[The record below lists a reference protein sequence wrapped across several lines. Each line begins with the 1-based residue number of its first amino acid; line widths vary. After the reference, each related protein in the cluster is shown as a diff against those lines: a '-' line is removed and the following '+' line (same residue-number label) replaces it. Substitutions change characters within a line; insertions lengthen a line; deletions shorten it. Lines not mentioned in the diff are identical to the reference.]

1 MAGCALHRVTSSRR
15 PADYKGCGHSNH
27 SYSEFSSH
35 HQCGFFVSRGE
46 GSGFKKF
53 KKFKKFK
60 GARGEGFNFQF
71 SIFPLGAS
79 GAGTIVCC
87 TSNYS
92 LSSQRL
98 QFVFRR
104 GIRALCHQVGM
115 SNLECQM
122 SNRRAQPILTSLT
135 FVTTRPFESK
145 LSWRSLLQKFN
156 FQLLIFNFLP
166 LLTLQRYDIS
176 IAVHECFGN
185 YFSKMYLIPSFSC
198 FYILRFIKVV
208 KMLSIVICQNR
219 FLLVKNRHYIINI
232 IYLYIVSKMTNP
244 ILILTNDN

>member
-1 MAGCALHRVTSSRR
+1 MSISGWGSRVLELQFL
-15 PADYKGCGHSNH
+15 GCG
-27 SYSEFSSH
+27 SS
-35 HQCGFFVSRGE
+35 
-46 GSGFKKF
+46 GS
-53 KKFKKFK
+53 
-60 GARGEGFNFQF
+60 
-71 SIFPLGAS
+71 S

-156 FQLLIFNFLP
+156 FQFLIFNFLP
-166 LLTLQRYDIS
+166 LLTLQRYDIF
-176 IAVHECFGN
+176 IAVHECFCN
-185 YFSKMYLIPSFSC
+185 FFKKMLNFVIFLFLYFAFYKSCQNVVNCHLSKSFSAC
-198 FYILRFIKVV
+198 QKPPLYNKYYIFIY
-208 KMLSIVICQNR
+208 SEQNDKSD
-219 FLLVKNRHYIINI
+219 FDFDK
-232 IYLYIVSKMTNP
+232 
-244 ILILTNDN
+244 

>member
-1 MAGCALHRVTSSRR
+1 MRLLCVKGRGGSWFRVQGSRVQ
-15 PADYKGCGHSNH
+15 
-27 SYSEFSSH
+27 E
-35 HQCGFFVSRGE
+35 
-46 GSGFKKF
+46 
-53 KKFKKFK
+53 FK

-71 SIFPLGAS
+71 SIFPLGSS

-156 FQLLIFNFLP
+156 FQFLIFNFLP
-166 LLTLQRYDIS
+166 LLPLQRYDIS
-176 IAVHECFGN
+176 IAVHECFCN
-185 YFSKMYLIPSFSC
+185 FFKNMLNSVIFLFLYFAFL
-198 FYILRFIKVV
+198 KVV

>member
-1 MAGCALHRVTSSRR
+1 MSISDWGSRVLELQFL
-15 PADYKGCGHSNH
+15 GCG
-27 SYSEFSSH
+27 SS
-35 HQCGFFVSRGE
+35 S
-46 GSGFKKF
+46 S
-53 KKFKKFK
+53 
-60 GARGEGFNFQF
+60 
-71 SIFPLGAS
+71 S

-156 FQLLIFNFLP
+156 FQFLIFNFLP
-166 LLTLQRYDIS
+166 LLTLQRYDIP
-176 IAVHECFGN
+176 IAVSRMIWQLFFKKVLKSLTFLFLDFTLLRCC
-185 YFSKMYLIPSFSC
+185 SVAVLLRVLSFPKNIS
-198 FYILRFIKVV
+198 IFI
-208 KMLSIVICQNR
+208 
-219 FLLVKNRHYIINI
+219 YINI
-232 IYLYIVSKMTNP
+232 ELNIGFRRIYFGTATLQQVQQFLMSKGSGRRKRLAGKRKWPAGGSGWQKEGGRHKACKQQFGSSLWPRM
-244 ILILTNDN
+244 